1 MALTTGN
8 IDQQIRDKV
17 DSGRSNPAKLQNEYK
32 LTKSLVSL
40 LALQA
45 LESDTKEKEKRV
57 NLSMNPNPGT
67 IAEQRFNTAAKR
79 KEKEVIEGVGGVA
92 QQLQAQQMS
101 ALPNQMGG
109 VASQPAPN
117 MRMAGGGIVSF
128 AGEDGSKVKGKTSV
142 ELLQEVGYT
151 PERFS
156 ELTEEQ
162 KESVLQTINLKR
174 EAQAKQPGS
183 FAPFNQ
189 PVGMSQLQYGMSTGA
204 NKAGDVSAGMSAPSP
219 NFSFETG
226 QESVPLAGG
235 IPSAVNPVSSID
247 RVVAEQLDPEA
258 IEKGDSLS
266 YRGQGID
273 AARKKTVAD
282 NMKKTTEL
290 SLAEATRDPLAE
302 MKVKQLLADK
312 FQGRE
317 DIAKLRGEQT
327 DRVKAQ
333 GEKAEEDRENNRFYN
348 LLSRAGG
355 QGALANIGR
364 ADTDLK
370 ASDAAFE
377 KIELADVLAREDKG
391 VSDDLSISGRSIT
404 SGDKA
409 FEMGEAAKSA
419 GLKNLSDLAKTEAD
433 NLTKDALG
441 FLKADVEN
449 LTEGARYRRE
459 LIGVLSTNVTNKLK
473 ADIANMQGALEA
485 DTNRIRGVA
494 ASAKNRESLL
504 TVLTENRLNIGKIKL
519 DYDKM
524 YDKAINHIDML
535 KLAAD
540 EDSKPEY
547 ERRKKEL
554 RDTITE
560 LGKSRLKELEALD
573 AFIAGKIPG
582 LNSGSG
588 NKKVLSTRKAP

>member
-302 MKVKQLLADK
+302 MKVKQLQADK

>member
-302 MKVKQLLADK
+302 MKVK
-312 FQGRE
+312 
-317 DIAKLRGEQT
+317 
-327 DRVKAQ
+327 
-333 GEKAEEDRENNRFYN
+333 
-348 LLSRAGG
+348 
-355 QGALANIGR
+355 
-364 ADTDLK
+364 
-370 ASDAAFE
+370 
-377 KIELADVLAREDKG
+377 
-391 VSDDLSISGRSIT
+391 
-404 SGDKA
+404 
-409 FEMGEAAKSA
+409 
-419 GLKNLSDLAKTEAD
+419 
-433 NLTKDALG
+433 
-441 FLKADVEN
+441 
-449 LTEGARYRRE
+449 
-459 LIGVLSTNVTNKLK
+459 
-473 ADIANMQGALEA
+473 
-485 DTNRIRGVA
+485 
-494 ASAKNRESLL
+494 
-504 TVLTENRLNIGKIKL
+504 
-519 DYDKM
+519 
-524 YDKAINHIDML
+524 
-535 KLAAD
+535 
-540 EDSKPEY
+540 
-547 ERRKKEL
+547 
-554 RDTITE
+554 
-560 LGKSRLKELEALD
+560 
-573 AFIAGKIPG
+573 
-582 LNSGSG
+582 
-588 NKKVLSTRKAP
+588 

>member
-1 MALTTGN
+1 
-8 IDQQIRDKV
+8 
-17 DSGRSNPAKLQNEYK
+17 
-32 LTKSLVSL
+32 
-40 LALQA
+40 
-45 LESDTKEKEKRV
+45 
-57 NLSMNPNPGT
+57 
-67 IAEQRFNTAAKR
+67 
-79 KEKEVIEGVGGVA
+79 
-92 QQLQAQQMS
+92 
-101 ALPNQMGG
+101 
-109 VASQPAPN
+109 
-117 MRMAGGGIVSF
+117 
-128 AGEDGSKVKGKTSV
+128 
-142 ELLQEVGYT
+142 
-151 PERFS
+151 
-156 ELTEEQ
+156 
-162 KESVLQTINLKR
+162 
-174 EAQAKQPGS
+174 
-183 FAPFNQ
+183 
-189 PVGMSQLQYGMSTGA
+189 
-204 NKAGDVSAGMSAPSP
+204 
-219 NFSFETG
+219 
-226 QESVPLAGG
+226 
-235 IPSAVNPVSSID
+235 
-247 RVVAEQLDPEA
+247 
-258 IEKGDSLS
+258 
-266 YRGQGID
+266 
-273 AARKKTVAD
+273 
-282 NMKKTTEL
+282 
-290 SLAEATRDPLAE
+290 
-302 MKVKQLLADK
+302 
-312 FQGRE
+312 
-317 DIAKLRGEQT
+317 
-327 DRVKAQ
+327 
-333 GEKAEEDRENNRFYN
+333 
-348 LLSRAGG
+348 
-355 QGALANIGR
+355 
-364 ADTDLK
+364 
-370 ASDAAFE
+370 
-377 KIELADVLAREDKG
+377 
-391 VSDDLSISGRSIT
+391 
-404 SGDKA
+404 
-409 FEMGEAAKSA
+409 MGEAAKSA